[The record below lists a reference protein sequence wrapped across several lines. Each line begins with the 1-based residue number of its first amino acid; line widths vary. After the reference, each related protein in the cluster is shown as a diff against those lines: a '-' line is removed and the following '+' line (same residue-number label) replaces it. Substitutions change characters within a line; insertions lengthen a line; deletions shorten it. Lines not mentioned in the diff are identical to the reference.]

1 MTGGHP
7 SKLYNYDVNLPKT
20 VMDMTKNFK
29 EYINFLN
36 SIYMKNRNASINN
49 EYEKDKEEIEKNIE
63 TGYYQQAIVHM
74 MKIMPK
80 KNKQITPSQAKEIL
94 NIYKEYLDILLPNF
108 LTINL

>member
-1 MTGGHP
+1 MLVLTM
-7 SKLYNYDVNLPKT
+7 N
-20 VMDMTKNFK
+20 
-29 EYINFLN
+29 
-36 SIYMKNRNASINN
+36 MKKI
-49 EYEKDKEEIEKNIE
+49 KKKQKNIE

-108 LTINL
+108 LTINLQEF